1 MNGGRID
8 LARNFRSRLQVV
20 DAVNFIFKQMMNET
34 VGEIAYDE
42 RAELVYGAGYPPS
55 ASDCSVE
62 MLLIDRGKD
71 GTDKSEAFT
80 EESDE
85 IGDDMNAEGAE
96 SGIDPALEAEEL
108 ETAQL
113 EARTI
118 ARQIRGLLGVGSQEP
133 FQVFDKRT
141 GGDRPATY
149 RDIVI
154 LLRATQA
161 WSPIIIDELKKQG
174 IPAYAELSTGYFS
187 ATEVETML
195 SLLKVIDNPFQD
207 VPLAAVLRSPMV
219 GLTAEHLAQIRVAD
233 KSVPFY
239 ESVLHTVQQSTQ
251 Q

>member
-1 MNGGRID
+1 
-8 LARNFRSRLQVV
+8 
-20 DAVNFIFKQMMNET
+20 
-34 VGEIAYDE
+34 
-42 RAELVYGAGYPPS
+42 
-55 ASDCSVE
+55 
-62 MLLIDRGKD
+62 
-71 GTDKSEAFT
+71 
-80 EESDE
+80 
-85 IGDDMNAEGAE
+85 MNAEGAE

-118 ARQIRGLLGVGSQEP
+118 ARQIRGLLGAGGQEP

-219 GLTAEHLAQIRVAD
+219 GLTAEHLAQIRVVD

-239 ESVLHTVQQSTQ
+239 ESVLHTVQQSTSNEKDEVSIKLTLFLEQ
-251 Q
+251 LEAMAK